1 MEEFKLS
8 LPTAILINI
17 NIMLGA
23 GLFINTVE
31 LAKRAGGYG
40 SFAYLM
46 IGILLL
52 PLIVSIAQLIKLYPH
67 AGFYEYGARAIHPFV
82 GFISAWSYF
91 AGKIA
96 SSTLMVHVAM
106 SLLYQFFPV
115 LQAIPIL
122 AMDVAI
128 FLLFIGLNLVDLRT
142 SRSIQFGFLALK
154 IIPVLLVLLSG
165 FVLFNWSNVV
175 SATIPWAAL
184 GASLPLVLYAT
195 AGFEVTCSLSA
206 HIVNAKRNGPLA
218 IFVSYSVVILV
229 AFLYQSIFY
238 GNLGSILAQQ
248 ANYLGAFPSLI
259 NALFTNKVMIAG
271 FLRGIIN
278 ITIASSALG
287 AAYGILFSNYWNLY
301 RLAQAGHT
309 IFQRSLLALNR
320 FNLPAGC
327 LLVEGII
334 GVIYILIIQ
343 GAQLPL
349 QQTSALAGAIPY
361 TLSVLALLATI
372 LQSNDYSRIWLPL
385 LGLASCTLLLK
396 SCISSFMISGI
407 YPLFL
412 FIFFIS
418 IGVIMYIYTAC
429 CNRSRKKDFSL
440 ESKE

>member
-8 LPTAILINI
+8 LPTAILVNI

-52 PLIVSIAQLIKLYPH
+52 PLIASIARLIRLYPH

-115 LQAIPIL
+115 LQAMPIV
-122 AMDVAI
+122 AMDVTV
-128 FLLFIGLNLVDLRT
+128 FSLFIGLNLIGLRT
-142 SRSIQFGFLALK
+142 GRSIQFGFLALK
-154 IIPVLLVLLSG
+154 IIPVLIVLFSG
-165 FVLFNWSNVV
+165 FLLFNWSNVV

-195 AGFEVTCSLSA
+195 AGFEATCSLSA
-206 HIVNAKRNGPLA
+206 HIINAKRNGPLA
-218 IFVSYSVVILV
+218 IFISYGFVILV
-229 AFLYQSIFY
+229 AFLYQSVFY
-238 GNLGSILAQQ
+238 GNLGSVLAKQV
-248 ANYLGAFPSLI
+248 NYLGAFPSLI
-259 NALFTNKVMIAG
+259 NALVTNKMMINNS
-271 FLRGIIN
+271 LKGIIN
-278 ITIASSALG
+278 IAIASSALG
-287 AAYGILFSNYWNLY
+287 AAYGVLFSNYWNLY
-301 RLAQAGHT
+301 RLAEAGHT

-320 FNLPAGC
+320 FNLPTGC

-349 QQTSALAGAIPY
+349 QITSAFAGAIPL
-361 TLSVLALLATI
+361 TLSVVALLAVL
-372 LQSNDYSRIWLPL
+372 LQSKDYSKIWLPL

-396 SCISSFMISGI
+396 SCIASFMIAGI
-407 YPLFL
+407 YPLLLFL
-412 FIFFIS
+412 FFIS
-418 IGVIMYIYTAC
+418 IGMIMYIYTSYRV
-429 CNRSRKKDFSL
+429 RSVI
-440 ESKE
+440 